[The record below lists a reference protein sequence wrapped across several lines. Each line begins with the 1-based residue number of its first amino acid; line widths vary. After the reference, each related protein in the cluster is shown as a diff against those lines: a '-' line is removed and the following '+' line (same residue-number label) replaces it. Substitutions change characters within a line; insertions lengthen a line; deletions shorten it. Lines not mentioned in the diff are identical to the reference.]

1 MRDRLRTAAIVH
13 AGGVVSRAILA
24 TTRAEWVNEE
34 PQERIRAAGKGVIFM
49 LWHGR
54 LLPCIYLHRHQ
65 GIVGIVSR
73 NRDGEYLARL
83 MHRWGFATARGSSSA
98 GGGEALRALVRH
110 LRAGRSVAITPD
122 GPRGPREVMTPGV
135 VTLARLS
142 GAPIIPASA
151 GASRGWWFGSWDRL
165 LVPQPFARI
174 RMVFG
179 DPVEVPRDL
188 PERETARV
196 MEDLSRRLAAATAEA
211 DRW

>member
-1 MRDRLRTAAIVH
+1 MREALRTAAIVH
-13 AGGVVSRAILA
+13 AGGMASRAILA
-24 TTRAEWVNEE
+24 TTRADRINDA
-34 PQERIRAAGKGVIFM
+34 PQKRIRAEGKGVIFM

-54 LLPCIYLHRHQ
+54 LLPCIYLHRNE

-98 GGGEALRALVRH
+98 WGGDALRKLVRH
-110 LRAGRSVAITPD
+110 LGAGRSVAITPD

-135 VTLARLS
+135 VALARLS

-188 PERETARV
+188 PEQETPRV
-196 MEDLSRRLAAATAEA
+196 MEDLSGRLAEVTAEA
-211 DRW
+211 DRR

>member
-1 MRDRLRTAAIVH
+1 MREALRAAAIVH
-13 AGGVVSRAILA
+13 AGGMASRAILA
-24 TTRAEWVNEE
+24 TTRAERINDS
-34 PQERIRAAGKGVIFM
+34 PQKRIRAEGKGVIFM

-54 LLPCIYLHRHQ
+54 LLPCIYLHRNE

-98 GGGEALRALVRH
+98 GGGDALRELVRH

-135 VTLARLS
+135 VALARLS

-188 PERETARV
+188 PDQETGRV
-196 MEDLSRRLAAATAEA
+196 MKDLSGRLAAVTAEA
-211 DRW
+211 DRR